1 VRQGSKRD
9 TEHREFASTQFYSG
23 QQGQAVFGRE
33 PDNEFATAIVL
44 AR

>member
-1 VRQGSKRD
+1 MITITSISPRQ
-9 TEHREFASTQFYSG
+9 REFASTQFDSG